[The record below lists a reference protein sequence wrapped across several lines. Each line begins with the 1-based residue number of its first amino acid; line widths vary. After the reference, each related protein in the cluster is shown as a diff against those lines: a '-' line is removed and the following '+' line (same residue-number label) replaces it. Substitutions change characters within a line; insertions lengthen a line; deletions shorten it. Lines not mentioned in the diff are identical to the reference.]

1 MAEPHTPRIRSK
13 ASASLPL
20 VRSPYFDHGSAY
32 EWARET
38 LSAHEDLLSD
48 CESEEDTG
56 ESDLRVSRHF
66 SRRTSASRMCSAA
79 RAACRDR
86 EPVPCTSESSAESE
100 GRTALETHRSL
111 LRNAAYSSFYDAFMR
126 SFNRLYRAKPILIQ
140 EHVADDPWKVLVA
153 VTLLNK
159 TAGVHGVPVFFALVE
174 EWPTA
179 RALAYACPRAVEE
192 RIRHLGLGRSRTARL
207 IKLSQAYLEDPPRP
221 GALRPSRCY
230 MHVRVQSTGSEDTV
244 PGIIRQR
251 YPPTCASHL
260 PGSGP
265 YALDSYRIFCSGTDE
280 WRDVRPADK
289 ELAKYLQWKWAVA
302 EFRRWDPFHGP
313 GESIDLAY
321 IQSLSSY
328 LQATTMHLDSEIG
341 LQWSRVQLPTAA
353 RNAFGRPRQWVEKPF
368 KIRSGTQLR

>member
-1 MAEPHTPRIRSK
+1 MSEPHTPRNLK
-13 ASASLPL
+13 TSASHPV
-20 VRSPYFDHGSAY
+20 VRSPYFNHGSAHRGAT
-32 EWARET
+32 EP
-38 LSAHEDLLSD
+38 LSTREDLLSD
-48 CESEEDTG
+48 PKSEEDSG
-56 ESDLRVSRHF
+56 ESDFRMSRHF
-66 SRRTSASRMCSAA
+66 SRRTSASRMLSAA
-79 RAACRDR
+79 RAASRDR
-86 EPVPCTSESSAESE
+86 EPVPYTSESSAECE

-111 LRNAAYSSFYDAFMR
+111 LRNVAYGSFYDAFMR

-179 RALAYACPRAVEE
+179 RALANACPRAVEE

-207 IKLSQAYLEDPPRP
+207 IELSQAYLEDPPCPRV
-221 GALRPSRCY
+221 LRSSRCY
-230 MHVRVQSTGSEDTV
+230 MNVRVRSVCSEDTVTV

-265 YALDSYRIFCSGTDE
+265 YALDSYRIFCGGKDE

-313 GESIDLAY
+313 GESIDLVY
-321 IQSLSSY
+321 MQSLSAY
-328 LQATTMHLDSEIG
+328 L
-341 LQWSRVQLPTAA
+341 
-353 RNAFGRPRQWVEKPF
+353 
-368 KIRSGTQLR
+368 SGHSNTP